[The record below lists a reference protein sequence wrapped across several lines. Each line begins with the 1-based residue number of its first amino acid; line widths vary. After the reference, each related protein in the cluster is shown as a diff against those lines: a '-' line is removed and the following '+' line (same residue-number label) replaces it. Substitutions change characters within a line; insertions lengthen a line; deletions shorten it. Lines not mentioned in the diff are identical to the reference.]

1 MMQVLHKRQLP
12 ARAAVLLRSRV
23 VSSGASHQSILFNN
37 RSSATTTSNFGAIP
51 QLRRCYSLNITSI
64 DAKWRKNWQ
73 NIAANEPT
81 QKDRIQSSTN
91 TKYVLPMFPYPS
103 GALHLGHLRVYAIAD
118 VVARY
123 HGLQG
128 HDVLLPMGWD
138 AFGLPAENAA
148 LERGVPP
155 AGWTENN
162 IAKMKEQLGVMNGSW
177 DWSNELASCDPDFYK
192 HTQKLF
198 LMLYEKGLAYQAEA
212 EVNYDPVDKTVLA
225 NEQVDANGFSWRSG
239 AKVEKKLLKQWFLRI
254 SDYREDLLRGLD
266 TLAKDD
272 AWPEHVLAQQRNWL
286 GKSTGA
292 LIKFPVMAMGH
303 DMGSAIEVF
312 TTRPDTLFG
321 VQYVALAASHPVVQQ
336 LAGADPE
343 LRAFLDTLPGLPSDS
358 KVGYLLPQFRVINP
372 LAYHDDTP
380 DATKAS
386 LPVFVAPYVL
396 GDYGEGAVMGVPGH
410 DVRDHTFWK
419 THNSEQPV
427 RYVITESPDESTAVI
442 PTEPYVEHGF
452 MTEHSGLFKGKHSKH
467 AGEIMINMLKAADL
481 ASPVEKWRLRDWL
494 ISRQR
499 YWGTPI
505 PIIHCDSCGSVPV
518 PEEALPVKLP
528 DVEQHWQ
535 VGRAGNALETSPDF
549 VNTECPKCKG
559 PARRDTDTMDTFV
572 DSSWYFAR
580 FADPHN
586 SKELFSPE
594 STKALPVDV
603 YIGGVEHAILHL
615 LYSRFIFKFLAG
627 TSLMPQYSDETAGSA
642 EPFKR
647 LITQGMVHGKTFVD
661 PANGKFLK
669 PNEIDLSDATEP
681 KVVATG
687 SPAEVRYE
695 KMSKSKHNGV
705 DPTKFIAKYGA
716 DATRAHML
724 FQAPVADELKWDESK
739 ISGVTRWLQRL
750 HDAVVKVGAATAAST
765 ETALDY
771 LQAKQA
777 KVGNMS
783 KADAKQLSN
792 DILLWRETQRII
804 GNITRAYDQ
813 VYALNVIV
821 SDLMTLTNALVG
833 AKDASVMIKWHVAD
847 TMTRLM
853 APVVPAVAE
862 ECWSVLHPSAGSLF
876 KSASFPKMD
885 GSLEILKPQSQT
897 SVIQVNGK
905 VRGNLELPTPEGGLA
920 GDALRDWM
928 VEQILATEEGRAKF
942 GRGQYDISKAKRAIA
957 VSNGALINF
966 VM

>member
-1 MMQVLHKRQLP
+1 MQALRTRQLP
-12 ARAAVLLRSRV
+12 ARGVALLRRRV
-23 VSSGASHQSILFNN
+23 AFSVATQQLLLFNSQYGN
-37 RSSATTTSNFGAIP
+37 AKTPDISAFP
-51 QLRRCYSLNITSI
+51 QLRRYYSLDLSSI

-73 NIAANEPT
+73 DIAANEPT
-81 QKDRIQSSTN
+81 QNERVQRSTN

-103 GALHLGHLRVYAIAD
+103 GTLHLGHLRVYAIAD

-123 HGLQG
+123 HSLKG

-155 AGWTENN
+155 AGWTHTN
-162 IAKMKEQLGVMNGSW
+162 IAKMKQQLGIMNGSW
-177 DWSNELASCDPDFYK
+177 DWSNELASCDPEFYK

-225 NEQVDANGFSWRSG
+225 NEQVDANGYSWRSG

-254 SDYREDLLRGLD
+254 SDYREDLLRELD

-292 LIKFPVMAMGH
+292 LIKFPVMAMGQ
-303 DMGSAIEVF
+303 DLGSAIEVF

-321 VQYVALAASHPVVQQ
+321 VQYIALAASHPVVRQ
-336 LAGADPE
+336 LAEADPE
-343 LRAFLDTLPGLPSDS
+343 LRAFLDTLPGLPPDS
-358 KVGYLLPQFRVINP
+358 KVGYVLPQLRAINP
-372 LAYHDDTP
+372 LAYNDDTP

-410 DVRDHTFWK
+410 DVRDHAFWK
-419 THNSEQPV
+419 THDSEQPV
-427 RYVITESPDESTAVI
+427 RYVIAESPDESTSII
-442 PTEPYVEHGF
+442 PAEPYVDHGF
-452 MTEHSGLFKGKHSKH
+452 MTEHSGPFKGKSSGDTAK
-467 AGEIMINMLKAADL
+467 IMVNMLKAAEL
-481 ASPVEKWRLRDWL
+481 ASTVEKWRLRDWL

-499 YWGTPI
+499 YWGAPI

-518 PEEALPVKLP
+518 PEADLPVKLP
-528 DVEQHWQ
+528 DVEKHWQ
-535 VGRAGNALETSPDF
+535 VGKAGNALESCPDF
-549 VNTECPKCKG
+549 VKTECPKCKG

-580 FADPHN
+580 FVDAHN

-594 STKALPVDV
+594 STKALPVDI

-615 LYSRFIFKFLAG
+615 LYSRFIFKFLAAS
-627 TSLMPQYSDETAGSA
+627 SLIPQYSEETAGTA

-669 PNEIDLSDATEP
+669 PNEIDLSDAAQP
-681 KVVATG
+681 KVAATG
-687 SPAEVRYE
+687 SPAEVRFE

-705 DPTKFIAKYGA
+705 DPTEFIAKYGA

-750 HDAVVKVGAATAAST
+750 HDTVVKVSSATTAPT
-765 ETALDY
+765 ETVLDY

-777 KVGNMS
+777 NIGSMS
-783 KADAKQLSN
+783 KVEAEQLN
-792 DILLWRETQRII
+792 TDVLLWRETQRII
-804 GNITRAYDQ
+804 SNVTRAYDQ

-833 AKDASVMIKWHVAD
+833 ARDASAILQWHVAD

-862 ECWSVLHPSAGSLF
+862 ECWSVLHPDTASLF
-876 KSASFPKMD
+876 KSARFPEVD
-885 GSLEILKPQSQT
+885 GSLEVLKPQSQT
-897 SVIQVNGK
+897 TVIQINGK
-905 VRGNLELPTPEGGLA
+905 LRGNLELPAPEGGLA
-920 GDALRDWM
+920 GDALKNWM

-942 GRGQYDISKAKRAIA
+942 GQGQYDIRQAKRAIA
-957 VSNGALINF
+957 VQKGALINF

>member
-1 MMQVLHKRQLP
+1 MQVLYTRHFP
-12 ARAAVLLRSRV
+12 SRAAVLLRSRIATSV
-23 VSSGASHQSILFNN
+23 ATPQSSLLNST
-37 RSSATTTSNFGAIP
+37 SSSTKPYDISALP
-51 QLRRCYSLNITSI
+51 QLRRWYSLNLNSI

-73 NIAANEPT
+73 ETAANEPT
-81 QKDRIQSSTN
+81 QKERVASSTN

-103 GALHLGHLRVYAIAD
+103 GTLHLGHLRVYAIAD

-123 HGLQG
+123 HGLKGQ
-128 HDVLLPMGWD
+128 DVLLPMGWD

-155 AGWTENN
+155 AGWTESN
-162 IAKMKEQLGVMNGSW
+162 IAKMKVQLGVMNGSW
-177 DWSNELASCDPDFYK
+177 DWSNELASCDPEFYK

-225 NEQVDANGFSWRSG
+225 NEQVDANGCSWRSG
-239 AKVEKKLLKQWFLRI
+239 AKVEKRLLKQWFLRI
-254 SDYREDLLRGLD
+254 SDYREDLLRELD

-292 LIKFPVMAMGH
+292 LIKFPIMAMGH
-303 DMGSAIEVF
+303 ELGAAIEVF

-321 VQYVALAASHPVVQQ
+321 VQYIALAASHPVVSK
-336 LAGADPE
+336 LADADPE
-343 LRAFLDTLPGLPSDS
+343 LRAFLDTLPGLPPDS
-358 KVGYLLPQFRVINP
+358 KVGYVLPQLRAINP
-372 LAYHDDTP
+372 LAYHDETP
-380 DATKAS
+380 DTTKAS

-410 DVRDHTFWK
+410 DVRDHAFWK

-427 RYVITESPDESTAVI
+427 RYVIAESPDESTSII
-442 PTEPYVEHGF
+442 PAEPYVEHGF
-452 MTEHSGLFKGKHSKH
+452 MTEHSGLFKGKSSRD
-467 AGEIMINMLKAADL
+467 AAEVMVNMLKAAEL

-499 YWGTPI
+499 YWGAPI

-518 PEEALPVKLP
+518 PESDLPVKLP
-528 DVEQHWQ
+528 DVEKHWQ
-535 VGRAGNALETSPDF
+535 AGKAGNALESSPEF

-559 PARRDTDTMDTFV
+559 PAHRDTDTMDTFV

-586 SKELFSPE
+586 SNDLFSPE
-594 STKALPVDV
+594 STKALPVDI

-627 TSLMPQYSDETAGSA
+627 TPLMPEYTEENAGTA

-647 LITQGMVHGKTFVD
+647 MITQGMVHGKTFID

-669 PNEIDLSDATEP
+669 PDEVDLSDATQP
-681 KVVATG
+681 KVAATG
-687 SPAEVRYE
+687 VAAEVRFE
-695 KMSKSKHNGV
+695 KMSKSKYNGV
-705 DPTKFIAKYGA
+705 DPTEFIAKYGA

-739 ISGVTRWLQRL
+739 ISGVTRWLQRM
-750 HDAVVKVGAATAAST
+750 HDAMVKIGAAAPN
-765 ETALDY
+765 ETALGY

-777 KVGNMS
+777 NIANLS
-783 KADAKQLSN
+783 KAEAKQLNN

-804 GNITRAYDQ
+804 NNITRAYEQ

-833 AKDASVMIKWHVAD
+833 AKDASPTIKWHVAD

-862 ECWSVLHPSAGSLF
+862 ECWSVLRPSAESLF
-876 KSASFPKMD
+876 KSASFPEVD
-885 GSLEILKPQSQT
+885 GTLEVLKPQLQT
-897 SVIQVNGK
+897 SVIQINGK
-905 VRGNLELPTPEGGLA
+905 VRGNLELPAPEGGLT
-920 GDALRDWM
+920 GDALKDWM
-928 VEQILATEEGRAKF
+928 VEQILATEEGQAKF
-942 GRGQYDISKAKRAIA
+942 GQGSYDIRQAKRAIA
-957 VSNGALINF
+957 VQNGALINF

>member
-1 MMQVLHKRQLP
+1 MHTLYARQLP
-12 ARAAVLLRSRV
+12 AWAALRLRSRFTC
-23 VSSGASHQSILFNN
+23 SSQSLLDNN
-37 RSSATTTSNFGAIP
+37 QSSITKSSDSRALP
-51 QLRRCYSLNITSI
+51 QLRRWYSLDLKSTDS
-64 DAKWRKNWQ
+64 KWRRNWQ
-73 NIAANEPT
+73 DIAAKEPT
-81 QKDRIQSSTN
+81 QKERAQKSSSA
-91 TKYVLPMFPYPS
+91 KYVLPMFPYPS
-103 GALHLGHLRVYAIAD
+103 GNLHLGHLRVYAIAD

-123 HGLQG
+123 HGLKG

-155 AGWTENN
+155 AGWTERN

-177 DWSNELASCDPDFYK
+177 DWSNELASCDPEFYK
-192 HTQKLF
+192 HTQRLF

-212 EVNYDPVDKTVLA
+212 EVNYDPVDRTVLA

-254 SDYREDLLRGLD
+254 SDYREDLLRELD

-292 LIKFPVMAMGH
+292 LIKFPIMAMGQ
-303 DMGSAIEVF
+303 DVGSAVEVF

-321 VQYVALAASHPVVQQ
+321 VQYIALAASHPVVNQ
-336 LAGADPE
+336 LAEADPE
-343 LRAFLDTLPGLPSDS
+343 LRAFLDTLPGLPPDS
-358 KVGYLLPQFRVINP
+358 KVGYVLPQLRAINP
-372 LAYHDDTP
+372 LAYNDDTP

-410 DVRDHTFWK
+410 DVRDHAFWN
-419 THNSEQPV
+419 THNTEQPV
-427 RYVITESPDESTAVI
+427 RYVIAESPDESTAVI
-442 PTEPYVEHGF
+442 PAEPYVEHGF
-452 MTEHSGLFKGKHSKH
+452 MTEHSGPFKGKSSRD
-467 AGEIMINMLKAADL
+467 AAEVMVNMLKAADL
-481 ASPVEKWRLRDWL
+481 ASTVEKWRLRDWL

-499 YWGTPI
+499 YWGAPI

-518 PEEALPVKLP
+518 PEADLPVKLP
-528 DVEQHWQ
+528 DVEKHWQ
-535 VGRAGNALETSPDF
+535 AGKAGNALESSPDF

-580 FADPHN
+580 FVDPHN
-586 SKELFSPE
+586 SKDLFSPK
-594 STKALPVDV
+594 STKALPVDI

-627 TSLMPQYSDETAGSA
+627 TSLMPQYTEETAGSA

-647 LITQGMVHGKTFVD
+647 LITQGMVHGKTFID

-669 PNEIDLSDATEP
+669 PNEVDLSDTAQP
-681 KVVATG
+681 KVAATG
-687 SPAEVRYE
+687 DLAEVRYE

-705 DPTKFIAKYGA
+705 DPTEFIAKYGA

-750 HDAVVKVGAATAAST
+750 HDTVVKIGAATEAPS
-765 ETALDY
+765 ETVLTY
-771 LQAKQA
+771 LQTKQA
-777 KVGNMS
+777 NAGHGKEE
-783 KADAKQLSN
+783 AKQLN
-792 DILLWRETQRII
+792 ADILLWRETQRII
-804 GNITRAYDQ
+804 QNITRAYDQ

-821 SDLMTLTNALVG
+821 SDLMTLTNAL
-833 AKDASVMIKWHVAD
+833 AASKDASATIKWHVAE

-862 ECWSVLHPSAGSLF
+862 ECWSVLCPSAGSLF
-876 KSASFPKMD
+876 RSASFPEVD
-885 GSLEILKPQSQT
+885 GTLELLKPQSQT
-897 SVIQVNGK
+897 SVIQINGK
-905 VRGNLELPTPEGGLA
+905 VRGNLELPAPEGGLA
-920 GDALRDWM
+920 GDALRAWM
-928 VEQILATEEGRAKF
+928 VEQILATDEGRAKF
-942 GRGQYDISKAKRAIA
+942 GQGQYNIKRAKRAIT
-957 VSNGALINF
+957 VQNGALINF

>member
-1 MMQVLHKRQLP
+1 MMQILHKRQLP

-37 RSSATTTSNFGAIP
+37 RSSATTTSNSGALP
-51 QLRRCYSLNITSI
+51 QLRRWYSLNLTSV

-73 NIAANEPT
+73 HIAANEPT

-103 GALHLGHLRVYAIAD
+103 GTLHLGHLRVYAIAD

-123 HGLQG
+123 HGLTG

-155 AGWTENN
+155 AGWTESN
-162 IAKMKEQLGVMNGSW
+162 IAKMKAQLGIMNGSW

-266 TLAKDD
+266 MLAKDD

-336 LAGADPE
+336 LAEADPE

-380 DATKAS
+380 DATKTS

-419 THNSEQPV
+419 THSSEQPV

-467 AGEIMINMLKAADL
+467 VGEIMVNMLKAADL

-518 PEEALPVKLP
+518 PVEALPVKLP
-528 DVEQHWQ
+528 DVEKHWQ
-535 VGRAGNALETSPDF
+535 AGKAGNALETCPDF
-549 VNTECPKCKG
+549 INTECPKCKG

-580 FADPHN
+580 FADPNN

-627 TSLMPQYSDETAGSA
+627 TSLMPQYTDETAGSA

-661 PANGKFLK
+661 SANGKFLK
-669 PNEIDLSDATEP
+669 PSEIDLSDAAQP
-681 KVVATG
+681 RVAATG

-771 LQAKQA
+771 LQTKQA

-783 KADAKQLSN
+783 KADAKQLNN

-804 GNITRAYDQ
+804 SNITRAYDQ

-833 AKDASVMIKWHVAD
+833 AKDASAMIKWHVAD

-876 KSASFPKMD
+876 KSASFPKVD
-885 GSLEILKPQSQT
+885 GSLEILKAQSQT

-905 VRGNLELPTPEGGLA
+905 VRGNLELPAPEGGLA

-928 VEQILATEEGRAKF
+928 VKQILATEEGRAKF
-942 GRGQYDISKAKRAIA
+942 GRGQYDISKAKRAIT

>member
-1 MMQVLHKRQLP
+1 MQALYTRRFP
-12 ARAAVLLRSRV
+12 GRAAVLLRSRIA
-23 VSSGASHQSILFNN
+23 SSVATLQSSPL
-37 RSSATTTSNFGAIP
+37 TTTSTSTKTHDISAFP
-51 QLRRCYSLNITSI
+51 QLRRWYSLNLNSI

-73 NIAANEPT
+73 EIAANEPT
-81 QKDRIQSSTN
+81 QKERVQSSTN

-103 GALHLGHLRVYAIAD
+103 GTLHLGHLRVYAIAD

-123 HGLQG
+123 HGLKGQ
-128 HDVLLPMGWD
+128 DVLLPMGWD

-155 AGWTENN
+155 AGWTESN

-177 DWSNELASCDPDFYK
+177 DWSNELASCDPEFYK

-225 NEQVDANGFSWRSG
+225 NEQVDANGCSWRSG
-239 AKVEKKLLKQWFLRI
+239 AKVEKQLLKQWFLRI
-254 SDYREDLLRGLD
+254 SDYREDLLRELD

-272 AWPEHVLAQQRNWL
+272 AWPEHVLTQQRNWL

-292 LIKFPVMAMGH
+292 LIKFPIMAMGH
-303 DMGSAIEVF
+303 VVDAAIEVF

-321 VQYVALAASHPVVQQ
+321 VQYIALAASHPVVAK
-336 LAGADPE
+336 LAEADPE
-343 LRAFLDTLPGLPSDS
+343 LRAFLDTLPGLPPDS
-358 KVGYLLPQFRVINP
+358 KVGYVLPQLRAVNP

-410 DVRDHTFWK
+410 DVRDHAFWK

-427 RYVITESPDESTAVI
+427 RYVIAESPDESTAVI
-442 PTEPYVEHGF
+442 PAEPYVEHGF
-452 MTEHSGLFKGKHSKH
+452 MTEHSGLFKGKSSRD
-467 AGEIMINMLKAADL
+467 AAEVMVNMLKTAEL
-481 ASPVEKWRLRDWL
+481 ASTVEKWRLRDWL

-499 YWGTPI
+499 YWGAPI

-518 PEEALPVKLP
+518 PEADLPVKLP
-528 DVEQHWQ
+528 DVEKHWQ
-535 VGRAGNALETSPDF
+535 AGKAGNALENSPEF
-549 VNTECPKCKG
+549 VNTKCPKCKG

-586 SKELFSPE
+586 SKDLFSPD
-594 STKALPVDV
+594 STKALPVDI

-627 TSLMPQYSDETAGSA
+627 TPLMPDYTEESAGTA

-647 LITQGMVHGKTFVD
+647 LITQGMVHGKTFID

-669 PNEIDLSDATEP
+669 PDEVDWSDAAQP

-687 SPAEVRYE
+687 VAAEVRFE
-695 KMSKSKHNGV
+695 KMSKSKYNGV
-705 DPTKFIAKYGA
+705 DPTEFIAKYGA

-724 FQAPVADELKWDESK
+724 FQAPVADELKWDESN

-750 HDAVVKVGAATAAST
+750 HDTIVKIGATAPG
-765 ETALDY
+765 ETALGY

-777 KVGNMS
+777 NIGNMS
-783 KADAKQLSN
+783 KAEAKQLN
-792 DILLWRETQRII
+792 TDILLWRETQRII
-804 GNITRAYDQ
+804 NNITRAYDQ

-833 AKDASVMIKWHVAD
+833 AKDASPAIKWHVAD

-876 KSASFPKMD
+876 KSASFPEAD
-885 GSLEILKPQSQT
+885 GTLEVLKPQSQT
-897 SVIQVNGK
+897 SVIQINGK
-905 VRGNLELPTPEGGLA
+905 VRGNLELPAPEDGLT
-920 GDALRDWM
+920 GDALKDWM

-942 GRGQYDISKAKRAIA
+942 GQGQYDIKQAKRAIA
-957 VSNGALINF
+957 VQNGALINF

>member
-1 MMQVLHKRQLP
+1 MLALHTRQLP
-12 ARAAVLLRSRV
+12 ARAAAQLRSRAACCAANRQ
-23 VSSGASHQSILFNN
+23 SLLTSQSHTTKTLDVNLFP
-37 RSSATTTSNFGAIP
+37 R
-51 QLRRCYSLNITSI
+51 LRRWYSLNLKTI
-64 DAKWRKNWQ
+64 DAEWRKNWQ
-73 NIAANEPT
+73 EIAAHEPT
-81 QKDRIQSSTN
+81 QKERVQSSTN

-103 GALHLGHLRVYAIAD
+103 GTLHLGHLRVYAIAD

-123 HGLQG
+123 HGLKG

-155 AGWTENN
+155 AGWTRSN
-162 IAKMKEQLGVMNGSW
+162 IVKMKEQLGVMNGSW

-254 SDYREDLLRGLD
+254 SDYREDLLRELD

-272 AWPEHVLAQQRNWL
+272 AWPDHVLAQQRNWL

-292 LIKFPVMAMGH
+292 LIKFPIIAMGQ
-303 DMGSAIEVF
+303 DVGSAIEVF

-321 VQYVALAASHPVVQQ
+321 VQYIALAASHPAVKQ
-336 LAGADPE
+336 LADADPK
-343 LRAFLDTLPGLPSDS
+343 LRAFLDTLPGLPPDS
-358 KVGYLLPQFRVINP
+358 KVGYVLPQLRAINP
-372 LAYHDDTP
+372 LAYNEDTP

-410 DVRDHTFWK
+410 DVRDHAFWK

-427 RYVITESPDESTAVI
+427 RHVIAESPDESTAII
-442 PTEPYVEHGF
+442 PAEPYVEHGF
-452 MTEHSGLFKGKHSKH
+452 MTAHSGPFKGKSSKD
-467 AGEIMINMLKAADL
+467 AAEIMVNMLKAAEL
-481 ASPVEKWRLRDWL
+481 ATPVEKWRLRDWL

-499 YWGTPI
+499 YWGAPI
-505 PIIHCDSCGSVPV
+505 PIIHCSSCGSVPV
-518 PEEALPVKLP
+518 PEADLPVKLP
-528 DVEQHWQ
+528 DVEKHWQ
-535 VGRAGNALETSPDF
+535 AGNAGNALETSPGF

-594 STKALPVDV
+594 STKTLPVDI

-627 TSLMPQYSDETAGSA
+627 TSLMPEYTEETAGTA
-642 EPFKR
+642 EPFRR
-647 LITQGMVHGKTFVD
+647 LITQGMVHGKTFID
-661 PANGKFLK
+661 PTNGRFLK
-669 PNEIDLSDATEP
+669 PNEIDLSDAAQP
-681 KVVATG
+681 KVATSG
-687 SPAEVRYE
+687 TPAEVRYE
-695 KMSKSKHNGV
+695 KMSKSKYNGV
-705 DPTKFIAKYGA
+705 DPTEFIAKYGA

-739 ISGVTRWLQRL
+739 ISGVTRWLHRL
-750 HDAVVKVGAATAAST
+750 YDTVVKVAAATPAPN
-765 ETALDY
+765 ETASDY
-771 LQAKQA
+771 LQARQA
-777 KVGNMS
+777 NLGNLS
-783 KADAKQLSN
+783 KGEAKTLN
-792 DILLWRETQRII
+792 TDILLWRETQRII
-804 GNITRAYDQ
+804 TNITRAYDQ
-813 VYALNVIV
+813 VYALNIIV

-833 AKDASVMIKWHVAD
+833 AKGASAVIQWQVAE

-876 KSASFPKMD
+876 KSASFPEAD
-885 GSLEILKPQSQT
+885 GSLQILKPQSQT

-905 VRGNLELPTPEGGLA
+905 VRANLELPAPEGGLV
-920 GDALRDWM
+920 GDALKDWM
-928 VEQILATEEGRAKF
+928 VGQILATEEGRAKF
-942 GRGQYDISKAKRAIA
+942 GQGQYDIRQAKRAIA
-957 VSNGALINF
+957 VQNGALINF